1 MSGLHLMINAE
12 LSLFQVH
19 DITNASATKMAIEKK
34 KETYPMVRR
43 VHIMH
48 DSKTTSM
55 RVKNSKKGNFST
67 SSSSTNKFCEHCV
80 VTGHTQ

>member
-34 KETYPMVRR
+34 KRNISHGE
-43 VHIMH
+43 
-48 DSKTTSM
+48 
-55 RVKNSKKGNFST
+55 KGA
-67 SSSSTNKFCEHCV
+67 H
-80 VTGHTQ
+80 HA